1 MTPMPRRTL
10 RPIRPVLALCGC
22 AMAAAAMGQVTGV
35 AGSGQAFSNLQP
47 SLAVTQAV
55 ALEGLYPNLWGPGS
69 ATGGTIGF
77 VHAFAGSF
85 APRGMALADGR
96 MLDIRNNSAV
106 FSLLGTLYG
115 GDGMNVF
122 ALPDLAGR
130 VVVGSG
136 AGPGLTRW
144 TEGERFGASTVTLSQ
159 AQMPAHQHAMPG
171 GGATETAGSN
181 SPFFNAQPSL
191 AMKRLIAVQGAYPGS
206 GGSTASV
213 FIGQVATFAGYSTP
227 SGWAEAAGQLLPIA
241 SNTALFSL
249 LGASYGGDGIN
260 TFALP
265 DLRGRVSIGAS
276 DQLQIG
282 TVLGEEVT
290 MLQANQL
297 PAHTHSLTGGGTT
310 GVAGA
315 STPVPVNNLQP
326 ALALTPLIALQ
337 GFYPSEFGGSGFS
350 AEAPMVGQIVEYA
363 GNYAPD
369 GWAIANGQV
378 LAISDNERLFNL
390 IGTSYGGDG
399 FETFALPDLR
409 GRTMV
414 GTGRSFD
421 SGQNFRLGDQVGS
434 DSITLSVANLPP
446 HLHAAPVPEPHVWAL
461 WLAGLAGLG
470 VARRRNS
477 ARTGVA
483 QRALAA

>member
-1 MTPMPRRTL
+1 MTPLLRRTL

-47 SLAVTQAV
+47 SLAVTQAI
-55 ALEGLYPNLWGPGS
+55 ALEGLYPQRDNAS
-69 ATGGTIGF
+69 ATGGTMGF

-96 MLDIRNNSAV
+96 LLSISQNSAV
-106 FSLLGTLYG
+106 FSILGTTYG
-115 GDGMNVF
+115 GDGMRSF
-122 ALPDLAGR
+122 GLPNLAGR

-144 TEGERFGASTVTLSQ
+144 TEGERFGSSTVTLSQ
-159 AQMPAHQHAMPG
+159 AQMPAHQHALPG
-171 GGATETAGSN
+171 GGVTEATGGN

-191 AMKRLIAVQGAYPGS
+191 AMKRLIAVNGAFPGS
-206 GGSTASV
+206 GGSTPSV

-227 SGWAEAAGQLLPIA
+227 SGWAEAAGQLLQIQ

-249 LGASYGGDGIN
+249 MGTSYGGNGIT

-282 TVLGEEVT
+282 TVLGEEAT
-290 MLQANQL
+290 TLQPDQL
-297 PAHTHSLTGGGTT
+297 PAHTHSLAGGGTT

-315 STPVPVNNLQP
+315 SAPVDNLQP
-326 ALALTPLIALQ
+326 ALALTPLIALE
-337 GFYPSEFGGSGFS
+337 GLFPSEYSGFAFS
-350 AEAPMVGQIVEYA
+350 PDAPMLGQIVEYA
-363 GNYAPD
+363 GTFAPE

-390 IGTSYGGDG
+390 IGTAYGGDG
-399 FETFALPDLR
+399 VETFALPDLR

-414 GTGRSFD
+414 GTGWSFD
-421 SGQNFRLGDQVGS
+421 SWQNLRVGDQMGS
-434 DSITLSVANLPP
+434 DSITLSLANLPP

-477 ARTGVA
+477 TRTGVA
-483 QRALAA
+483 QRLLAA

>member
-10 RPIRPVLALCGC
+10 RPARAVLALCGC

-47 SLAVTQAV
+47 SLAVTQSI
-55 ALEGLYPNLWGPGS
+55 ALQGLFPDFWGPSS

-77 VHAFAGSF
+77 VHAFAGTF

-96 MLDIRNNSAV
+96 TLPINQNSAV
-106 FSLLGTLYG
+106 FSILGTLYG
-115 GDGMNVF
+115 GDGMRTF
-122 ALPDLAGR
+122 GLPDLAGR

-144 TEGERFGASTVTLSQ
+144 TEGERFGSSTVTLSQ
-159 AQMPAHQHAMPG
+159 AQMPAHQHALPG
-171 GGATETAGSN
+171 GGATEATGGN

-191 AMKRLIAVQGAYPGS
+191 AMKRLIAVQGAFPGAGAS
-206 GGSTASV
+206 NPSV

-227 SGWAEAAGQLLPIA
+227 SGWVEATGQLLDIR
-241 SNTALFSL
+241 SNSALFSL
-249 LGASYGGDGIN
+249 MGTSYGGDGVR

-265 DLRGRVSIGAS
+265 DLRGRVSVGAS
-276 DQLQIG
+276 NQLQIG
-282 TVLGEEVT
+282 TVLGEEAT
-290 MLQANQL
+290 TLQPDQL

-310 GVAGA
+310 GVAGT
-315 STPVPVNNLQP
+315 STPVNNLQP
-326 ALALTPLIALQ
+326 ALALTPLIALE
-337 GFYPSEFGGSGFS
+337 GFYPSDSSGSGFS
-350 AEAPMVGQIVEYA
+350 ADAPMVGQIVEFA
-363 GNYAPD
+363 GIHAPD
-369 GWAIANGQV
+369 GWAVADGRL
-378 LAISDNERLFNL
+378 LAITGNELLYSL
-390 IGTSYGGDG
+390 IGTTYGGDG
-399 FETFALPDLR
+399 SNTFALPDLR

-414 GTGRSFD
+414 GTGWSFD
-421 SGQNFRLGDQVGS
+421 SGQNFRPGDQMGS
-434 DSITLSVANLPP
+434 DSITLSLANLPP

-477 ARTGVA
+477 TRTGVA
-483 QRALAA
+483 QRPLAA

>member
-1 MTPMPRRTL
+1 MTPLTHRPL

-77 VHAFAGSF
+77 VQAFAGSF
-85 APRGMALADGR
+85 APSGMALADGR

-115 GDGMNVF
+115 GDGIHVF

-130 VVVGSG
+130 AVVGSG
-136 AGPGLTRW
+136 AGPGLARW
-144 TEGERFGASTVTLSQ
+144 TEGDRFGASTVTLSQ
-159 AQMPAHQHAMPG
+159 AQMPAHQHALPG
-171 GGATETAGSN
+171 GGATETAGGN

-191 AMKRLIAVQGAYPGS
+191 AMKRLIAVDGAYPGS

-213 FIGQVATFAGYSTP
+213 FIGQVATFAGHSTP

-249 LGASYGGDGIN
+249 LGASYGGDGKS

-282 TVLGEEVT
+282 AVLGEET
-290 MLQANQL
+290 TTLQPDHL

-350 AEAPMVGQIVEYA
+350 ADAPMVGQIVEYA
-363 GNYAPD
+363 GNDAPD
-369 GWAIANGQV
+369 GWAIADGRLLV
-378 LAISDNERLFNL
+378 ISDNALLFNL
-390 IGTSYGGDG
+390 IGTTYGGDG
-399 FETFALPDLR
+399 VVTFALPDLR

-421 SGQNFRLGDQVGS
+421 SWQNLRVGDQMGS
-434 DSITLSVANLPP
+434 DSITLSLANLPP
-446 HLHAAPVPEPHVWAL
+446 HWHAAPVPEPHVWAL
-461 WLAGLAGLG
+461 WLAGLVGLG
-470 VARRRNS
+470 VARRRSS

-483 QRALAA
+483 QRLLAA